1 MNDYGSNR
9 IFVEGEIDKVFIDAL
24 LKKHLGII
32 DSNLVISTNGK
43 DKLIDSPILI
53 DVIRKKRNA
62 KNIILFDTDYLSK
75 DGGRVKRLNEYQ
87 NIAVELEIEFKI
99 YLFPNNDETEGE
111 VEDVIKTC
119 FNKDFNS
126 FDDCWLE
133 MIECFQKNAFDKELN
148 IPAKEG
154 FLFSKID
161 LFKNYRQN
169 ENWNYASLTKYD
181 YSDIGIWNLETNENP
196 VLEKLLNFIK
206 NNLFNQ

>member
-1 MNDYGSNR
+1 MNEYGSNR
-9 IFVEGEIDKVFIDAL
+9 IFVEGGIDKIFIDAL
-24 LKKHLGII
+24 LKKHFNII
-32 DSNLVISTNGK
+32 DANLVIATNGK

-53 DVIRKKRNA
+53 DAIRKKRNA

-75 DGGRVKRLNEYQ
+75 NGGRVNRLKEYQ
-87 NIAVELEIEFKI
+87 NVAVELQIEFKI
-99 YLFPNNDETEGE
+99 YLFPNNDEIEGE

-126 FDDCWLE
+126 FDNCWTE
-133 MIECFQKNAFDKELN
+133 MIECFQKNNFAKELN

-169 ENWNYASLTKYD
+169 ENWNYARLTKYD
-181 YSDIGIWNLETNENP
+181 YSDAGIWNLETNENP

-206 NNLFNQ
+206 NNLFN

>member
-1 MNDYGSNR
+1 MNDYGSSR
-9 IFVEGEIDKVFIDAL
+9 IFVEGEIDKIFIDAL
-24 LKKHLGII
+24 LNKHFGII
-32 DSNLVISTNGK
+32 DSNLVIATNGK

-53 DVIRKKRNA
+53 DTIRKKRNA
-62 KNIILFDTDYLSK
+62 KNIVLFDTDYLSK

-87 NIAVELEIEFKI
+87 NIAAELQVEFKI

-119 FNKDFNS
+119 FNKNFSS
-126 FDDCWLE
+126 FDDCWAE
-133 MIECFQKNAFDKELN
+133 MIECFQKNNFDKELN

-169 ENWNYASLTKYD
+169 ENWNYARLTKYD
-181 YSDIGIWNLETNENP
+181 YSDAGIWNLETSKNP

-206 NNLFNQ
+206 NNLFN

>member
-1 MNDYGSNR
+1 MNEYGSNR
-9 IFVEGEIDKVFIDAL
+9 IFVEGGIDKIFIDAL
-24 LKKHLGII
+24 LKKHFNII
-32 DSNLVISTNGK
+32 DANLVIATNGK

-126 FDDCWLE
+126 FDDCWSE
-133 MIECFQKNAFDKELN
+133 MIECFQKNNFDKQLN

-169 ENWNYASLTKYD
+169 ENWNYARLTNYD
-181 YSDIGIWNLETNENP
+181 YSDTGIWNLETSENP
-196 VLEKLLNFIK
+196 LLEKLLNFIK
-206 NNLFNQ
+206 NNLFN